1 MFTSVI
7 FLEEHMNTDHDIES
21 SPPPP
26 KKFKASVKEEVAK
39 KVTKGEKSKEV
50 SKGELK
56 EVVKGEK
63 SKKEPKQSKS
73 KVNSKVGNLV
83 NDTVCEVSFY
93 ILQVIESIF
102 IMIEFKL

>member
-1 MFTSVI
+1 M
-7 FLEEHMNTDHDIES
+7 
-21 SPPPP
+21 
-26 KKFKASVKEEVAK
+26 
-39 KVTKGEKSKEV
+39 TKGEKSKEF
-50 SKGELK
+50 SKGEVK

-102 IMIEFKL
+102 IMIKEFKL